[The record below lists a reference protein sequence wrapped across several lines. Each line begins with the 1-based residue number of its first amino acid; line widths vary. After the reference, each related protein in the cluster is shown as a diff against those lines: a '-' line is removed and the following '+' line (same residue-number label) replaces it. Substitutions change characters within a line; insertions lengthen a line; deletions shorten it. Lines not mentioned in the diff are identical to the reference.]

1 MKNKNQDVV
10 GKTVGNKGVGG
21 RKYASRIKERVTLYL
36 CRTKAY
42 GRV

>member
-1 MKNKNQDVV
+1 MKNENKDVV
-10 GKTVGNKGVGG
+10 GKTVGKKGVGG
-21 RKYASRIKERVTLYL
+21 RKYASRIKERVTYL